1 MPMASRMICPATTAT
16 TRMIVAY
23 TVARSAV
30 RRRSARVS
38 DAVNPAKIA
47 TLPIGSI
54 VVQIVAKS
62 LLFLMSKGDMVNG
75 ERLTQEVE
83 QERAKVTTLKR
94 RRSPLVRFPSVWIDP
109 YRRKRSKSR
118 SENES
123 YYYAGGTGAVVDS
136 NPSNFCCQC
145 ADGHLEAQRR
155 QIEVCPRRNQKY
167 YGHLRP
173 SQR

>member
-1 MPMASRMICPATTAT
+1 MPIASRMICPATTAT

-62 LLFLMSKGDMVNG
+62 LLILMSKGDMVNG
-75 ERLTQEVE
+75 ERLTPEVE
-83 QERAKVTTLKR
+83 RERGKVTTWEKQTGVASR
-94 RRSPLVRFPSVWIDP
+94 YFTYRFADVEGLNRYIHKLSKTPPGAPWPS
-109 YRRKRSKSR
+109 RKRNGSR
-118 SENES
+118 I
-123 YYYAGGTGAVVDS
+123 Y
-136 NPSNFCCQC
+136 
-145 ADGHLEAQRR
+145 
-155 QIEVCPRRNQKY
+155 I
-167 YGHLRP
+167 
-173 SQR
+173 